1 MPIDQVPPWLE
12 ALFASDLAL
21 VVFFGLAVLEG
32 AMLLRFLPSELLVPS
47 ALFFIG
53 SSVPEAVTIVALA
66 VAGTTVGQAVLFVV
80 VRRGGR
86 NAVLERRWV
95 PVSESTLTRFDGWFD
110 RWGPIVVPASNTALF
125 VRGVFTVPAGLSE
138 MDARTFVPLSAVG
151 SLSFQTILAGLYLW
165 GGHLLA

>member
-1 MPIDQVPPWLE
+1 VPIDQVPPWLE

-95 PVSESTLTRFDGWFD
+95 P
-110 RWGPIVVPASNTALF
+110 
-125 VRGVFTVPAGLSE
+125 
-138 MDARTFVPLSAVG
+138 
-151 SLSFQTILAGLYLW
+151 
-165 GGHLLA
+165 